1 MFFRI
6 GRIFLVTLGIGVCLC
21 ASSLC
26 RVHAQTGM
34 MSPYS
39 VFGPGIVQPYLNVR
53 NMALGG
59 IGIGLSGPGNMNPL
73 NPATYRTGVDTL
85 SVRFDIG
92 FNVSFNGLTQ
102 EMDGTRAKNNSTSGG
117 LSNIEFYFP
126 VCKWYKMAIYLLPLT
141 DMFYKTSYFSDN
153 EEYPKVGRT
162 QLIHEGDGGI
172 SKLGWGHALGWGPV
186 TAGVNL
192 SYLFGRLMQTSTLT
206 FLDDTLAKYAG
217 SAEYYTET
225 RLNGFGLDVGLTAVI
240 PIKEY
245 QNFTI
250 GASYSLKSTLH
261 AKRTTLAQ
269 GVFGSYTDTAYMPE
283 AAVRGRYTFPS
294 SLRVGVS
301 YEYEHQCVIGADFTY
316 AWWKEYSEYGKSND
330 VFHFRN
336 TYGVNVGAELKNNPQ
351 ATTVARRFAYRIGG
365 FFQNNYAAG
374 MRKDEAS
381 PVKELYSYGFSVG
394 LGIPVRKSRSLINVG
409 LQFGQTGSL
418 KRGQIRENFM
428 RVGVSFS
435 SLETWFVKPKY
446 D

>member
-1 MFFRI
+1 MFCRI
-6 GRIFLVTLGIGVCLC
+6 GRVFLATVGIGVCLC
-21 ASSLC
+21 VSSLC

-92 FNVSFNGLTQ
+92 FNVSLNGLTQ
-102 EMDGTRAKNNSTSGG
+102 ERNGSRARNRSTSGG
-117 LSNIEFYFP
+117 LSDIEFYFP
-126 VCKWYKMAIYLLPLT
+126 VCKWYKMAVYLLPLT
-141 DMFYKTSYFSDN
+141 DMFYRTSYFSDN
-153 EEYPKVGRT
+153 GDLNPYVGST
-162 QLIHEGDGGI
+162 QLVHEGNGGI

-192 SYLFGRLMQTSTLT
+192 NYLFGRLMQTSTLT

-240 PIKEY
+240 PVKEH
-245 QNFTI
+245 QTFTI

-269 GVFGSYTDTAYMPE
+269 GVFGSYSDTAYMPE
-283 AAVRGRYTFPS
+283 AARSGRYAFPF

-301 YEYEHQCVIGADFTY
+301 YEYENQCVIGADFAY
-316 AWWKEYSEYGKSND
+316 AWWKEYSEYGKAYD
-330 VFHFRN
+330 FFRN
-336 TYGVNVGAELKNNPQ
+336 TYSANVGAELKNNPQ

-365 FFQNNYAAG
+365 FFQNNYTAYTD
-374 MRKDEAS
+374 R
-381 PVKELYSYGFSVG
+381 ELYSYGFSVG

>member
-6 GRIFLVTLGIGVCLC
+6 GRVFLAAVGIGVCLC

-59 IGIGLSGPGNMNPL
+59 IGTGLSGRGNMNPL

-92 FNVSFNGLTQ
+92 FNVSLNGLTQ
-102 EMDGTRAKNNSTSGG
+102 EMNGLQAKNHSTSGG

-153 EEYPKVGRT
+153 GDLNPYVGQT
-162 QLIHEGDGGI
+162 QLIHEGNGGI

-192 SYLFGRLMQTSTLT
+192 SYLFGKLMQTSTLK

-217 SAEYYTET
+217 ASEYYTET

-245 QNFTI
+245 QTFTI
-250 GASYSLKSTLH
+250 GAAYSLQSTLH

-269 GVFGSYTDTAYMPE
+269 GVFGSYSDTAYMPE
-283 AAVRGRYTFPS
+283 AETRGRYTFPS
-294 SLRVGVS
+294 SLRAGIS
-301 YEYEHQCVIGADFTY
+301 YEYEGQCVIGADFTY
-316 AWWKEYSEYGKSND
+316 TWWKEYSEYGNTYD
-330 VFHFRN
+330 FFRN
-336 TYGVNVGAELKNNPQ
+336 TYSVNAGAELKNNPQ

-365 FFQNNYAAG
+365 FFQNNYTAYT
-374 MRKDEAS
+374 EN
-381 PVKELYSYGFSVG
+381 ELYSYGFTVG
-394 LGIPVRKSRSLINVG
+394 LGIPVRKSRSLVNVG

-435 SLETWFVKPKY
+435 SMETWFVKPKY

>member
-1 MFFRI
+1 
-6 GRIFLVTLGIGVCLC
+6 
-21 ASSLC
+21 
-26 RVHAQTGM
+26 

-59 IGIGLSGPGNMNPL
+59 IGTGLSGRGNMNPL

-92 FNVSFNGLTQ
+92 FNVSLNGLTQ
-102 EMDGTRAKNNSTSGG
+102 EMNGSRAKNHSTSGG

-153 EEYPKVGRT
+153 GDLNPYVGKT

-192 SYLFGRLMQTSTLT
+192 SYLFGKLMQTSTLK

-217 SAEYYTET
+217 ASEYYTET

-245 QNFTI
+245 QTFTI
-250 GASYSLKSTLH
+250 GAAYSLKSTLY

-283 AAVRGRYTFPS
+283 AARSGRYTFPS

-301 YEYEHQCVIGADFTY
+301 YEYENQCVIGADFAY
-316 AWWKEYSEYGKSND
+316 AWWKEYSEYGKTYD
-330 VFHFRN
+330 FFRN
-336 TYGVNVGAELKNNPQ
+336 TYSANVGAELKNNPQ

-365 FFQNNYAAG
+365 FFQNNYTAYT
-374 MRKDEAS
+374 D
-381 PVKELYSYGFSVG
+381 KELYSYGFTVG
-394 LGIPVRKSRSLINVG
+394 LGIPVRRSRSLINVG

-435 SLETWFVKPKY
+435 SVETWFVKPKY

>member
-1 MFFRI
+1 
-6 GRIFLVTLGIGVCLC
+6 
-21 ASSLC
+21 
-26 RVHAQTGM
+26 

-59 IGIGLSGPGNMNPL
+59 IGIGLSGKGNMNPL

-92 FNVSFNGLTQ
+92 FNVSINGLTQ
-102 EMDGTRAKNNSTSGG
+102 EINGSRAKNNSTSGG
-117 LSNIEFYFP
+117 LSDIEFYFP
-126 VCKWYKMAIYLLPLT
+126 VCKWYKMAVYLLPLT

-153 EEYPKVGRT
+153 GEFPYVGRT

-192 SYLFGRLMQTSTLT
+192 NYLFGKLMQTSTLH
-206 FLDDTLAKYAG
+206 FLDDTLSKYAG
-217 SAEYYTET
+217 AGEYYTET

-245 QNFTI
+245 QSFTI
-250 GASYSLKSTLH
+250 GASYTMKGTLQ

-283 AAVRGRYTFPS
+283 AARRGKYTFPS
-294 SLRVGVS
+294 SLRAGFS
-301 YEYEHQCVIGADFTY
+301 YEYENQCVIGADFTY
-316 AWWKEYSEYGKSND
+316 AWWKEYSEYGKSYD
-330 VFHFRN
+330 FFRN
-336 TYGVNVGAELKNNPQ
+336 TYSVNAGAELKNNPQ

-365 FFQNNYAAG
+365 FFQNNYTAYT
-374 MRKDEAS
+374 D
-381 PVKELYSYGFSVG
+381 KELYSYGFSVG

-435 SLETWFVKPKY
+435 SMETWFVKPKY

>member
-1 MFFRI
+1 MFCRI
-6 GRIFLVTLGIGVCLC
+6 GRVFLATIGIGVCLC

-59 IGIGLSGPGNMNPL
+59 IGTGLSGRGNMNPL

-92 FNVSFNGLTQ
+92 FNVSLNGLTQ
-102 EMDGTRAKNNSTSGG
+102 EMNGSRAKNHSTSGG

-153 EEYPKVGRT
+153 GDLNPYVGKT

-192 SYLFGRLMQTSTLT
+192 SYLFGKLMQTSTLK

-217 SAEYYTET
+217 ASEYYTET

-245 QNFTI
+245 QTFTI
-250 GASYSLKSTLH
+250 GAAYSLKSTLY

-283 AAVRGRYTFPS
+283 AARSGRYTFPS

-301 YEYEHQCVIGADFTY
+301 YEYENQCVIGADFAY
-316 AWWKEYSEYGKSND
+316 AWWKEYSEYGKTYD
-330 VFHFRN
+330 FFRN
-336 TYGVNVGAELKNNPQ
+336 TYSANVGAELKNNPQ

-365 FFQNNYAAG
+365 FFQNNYTAYT
-374 MRKDEAS
+374 D
-381 PVKELYSYGFSVG
+381 KELYSYGFTVG
-394 LGIPVRKSRSLINVG
+394 LGIPVRRSRSLINVG

-435 SLETWFVKPKY
+435 SVETWFVKPKY

>member
-1 MFFRI
+1 MFCRI
-6 GRIFLVTLGIGVCLC
+6 GRVFLATIGIGVCLC

-59 IGIGLSGPGNMNPL
+59 IGTGLSGRGNMNPL

-92 FNVSFNGLTQ
+92 FNVSLNGLTQ
-102 EMDGTRAKNNSTSGG
+102 EMNGSRAKNHSTSGG

-153 EEYPKVGRT
+153 GDLNPYVGKT

-192 SYLFGRLMQTSTLT
+192 SYLFGKLMQTSTLK

-217 SAEYYTET
+217 ASEYYTET

-245 QNFTI
+245 QTFTI
-250 GASYSLKSTLH
+250 GAAYSLKSTLY

-283 AAVRGRYTFPS
+283 AARSGRYTFPS

-301 YEYEHQCVIGADFTY
+301 YEYENQCVIGADFAY
-316 AWWKEYSEYGKSND
+316 AWWKEYSEYGKTYD
-330 VFHFRN
+330 FFRN
-336 TYGVNVGAELKNNPQ
+336 TYSANVGAELKNNPQ

-365 FFQNNYAAG
+365 FFQNNYTAYT
-374 MRKDEAS
+374 D
-381 PVKELYSYGFSVG
+381 KELYSYGFTVG

-435 SLETWFVKPKY
+435 SVETWFVKPKY

>member
-1 MFFRI
+1 
-6 GRIFLVTLGIGVCLC
+6 
-21 ASSLC
+21 
-26 RVHAQTGM
+26 

-59 IGIGLSGPGNMNPL
+59 IGTGLSGRGNMNPL

-92 FNVSFNGLTQ
+92 FNVSLNGLTQ
-102 EMDGTRAKNNSTSGG
+102 EMNGSRAKNHSTSGG

-153 EEYPKVGRT
+153 GDLNPYVGKT

-192 SYLFGRLMQTSTLT
+192 SYLFGKLMQTSTLK

-217 SAEYYTET
+217 ASEYYTET

-245 QNFTI
+245 QTFTI
-250 GASYSLKSTLH
+250 GAAYSLKSTLY

-283 AAVRGRYTFPS
+283 AARSGRYTFPS

-301 YEYEHQCVIGADFTY
+301 YEYENQCVIGADFAY
-316 AWWKEYSEYGKSND
+316 AWWKEYSEYGKTYD
-330 VFHFRN
+330 FFRN
-336 TYGVNVGAELKNNPQ
+336 TYSANVGAELKNNPQ

-365 FFQNNYAAG
+365 FFQNNYTAYT
-374 MRKDEAS
+374 D
-381 PVKELYSYGFSVG
+381 KELYSYGFTVG

-435 SLETWFVKPKY
+435 SVETWFVKPKY

>member
-1 MFFRI
+1 MFCRI
-6 GRIFLVTLGIGVCLC
+6 GRVFLATIGVGVCLC

-59 IGIGLSGPGNMNPL
+59 IGTGLSGRGNMNPL

-92 FNVSFNGLTQ
+92 FNVSLNGLTQ
-102 EMDGTRAKNNSTSGG
+102 EMNGSRAKNHSTSGG

-153 EEYPKVGRT
+153 GDLNPYVGKT

-192 SYLFGRLMQTSTLT
+192 SYLFGKLMQTSTLK

-217 SAEYYTET
+217 ASEYYTET

-245 QNFTI
+245 QTFTI
-250 GASYSLKSTLH
+250 GAAYSLKSTLY

-283 AAVRGRYTFPS
+283 AARSGRYTFPS

-301 YEYEHQCVIGADFTY
+301 YEYENQCVIGADFSY
-316 AWWKEYSEYGKSND
+316 AWWKEYSEYGKTYD
-330 VFHFRN
+330 FFRN
-336 TYGVNVGAELKNNPQ
+336 TYSANVGAELKNNPQ

-365 FFQNNYAAG
+365 FFQNNYTAYT
-374 MRKDEAS
+374 D
-381 PVKELYSYGFSVG
+381 KELYSYGFTVG
-394 LGIPVRKSRSLINVG
+394 LGIPVRRSRSLINVG

-435 SLETWFVKPKY
+435 SVETWFVKPKY